1 MKVGAVSCPLF
12 SFRTGAKK
20 MAVETLVER
29 LQGVVRPILDSLGFE
44 LVDLEYAGHGPR
56 GILRVFIE
64 KEGGITLEDCAQ
76 ASRFLSHAL
85 DVEDPIAHS
94 YLLEVSSPGL
104 DRPLKGLEDFDRY
117 QGRLVKIKVA
127 TSIEKANLFVG
138 RLMGREEE
146 RIRITLK
153 GEKTLE
159 IPFQMILQ
167 ARLEVEF

>member
-1 MKVGAVSCPLF
+1 
-12 SFRTGAKK
+12 
-20 MAVETLVER
+20 
-29 LQGVVRPILDSLGFE
+29 
-44 LVDLEYAGHGPR
+44 
-56 GILRVFIE
+56 
-64 KEGGITLEDCAQ
+64 
-76 ASRFLSHAL
+76 
-85 DVEDPIAHS
+85 
-94 YLLEVSSPGL
+94 
-104 DRPLKGLEDFDRY
+104 LEDFDRY

-127 TSIEKANLFVG
+127 TPIEKANLFVG